1 MHEHGNWKP
10 VSGAAEPGASVIE
23 TAVRE
28 LGEEVNVE
36 VGPGGD
42 LITTLLQFQIAS
54 CRLTLLATPR
64 AI

>member
-1 MHEHGNWKP
+1 M
-10 VSGAAEPGASVIE
+10 SGAAEPGASVIE